1 MAEAFT
7 LDLTSVSSA
16 NIQLALDKR
25 IAEIAT
31 LAAVPILDVT
41 AVQTELNTNSSAR
54 RLSEV
59 KTLDTSGCEGKGLA
73 FEFVVTTENEA
84 VRDAFMEALLETAA
98 TASSMEVGNKVAQ
111 SCLPITLLEIG
122 RQTMVALPS
131 PPSPNYPP
139 SPPFRDNFVYDT
151 LFIYA
156 VSGVYGIVIFAMV
169 CFAMFTLANTGK
181 STFTLESDVSKN
193 PMFDHF
199 PALTFTKLE
208 ASRH

>member
-1 MAEAFT
+1 
-7 LDLTSVSSA
+7 
-16 NIQLALDKR
+16 
-25 IAEIAT
+25 
-31 LAAVPILDVT
+31 
-41 AVQTELNTNSSAR
+41 
-54 RLSEV
+54 
-59 KTLDTSGCEGKGLA
+59 
-73 FEFVVTTENEA
+73 
-84 VRDAFMEALLETAA
+84 
-98 TASSMEVGNKVAQ
+98 
-111 SCLPITLLEIG
+111 
-122 RQTMVALPS
+122 MVALPS